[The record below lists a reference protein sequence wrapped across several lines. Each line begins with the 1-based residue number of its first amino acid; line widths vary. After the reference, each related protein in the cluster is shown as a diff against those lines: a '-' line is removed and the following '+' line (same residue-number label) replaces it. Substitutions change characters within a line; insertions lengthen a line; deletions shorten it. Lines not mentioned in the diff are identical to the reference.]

1 MSSKSVAPHKHPK
14 TRSPTEAWVAEPDL
28 NDCNP
33 NARWRI
39 RLIRSQ
45 MTAKFEIEIRFR
57 TRDKQL
63 ELLLIDNGRWSEF
76 DFIRKELE
84 SRNVRLPNDRHD
96 ALDFVRELTRKTPL
110 RPKFAIFYAAG
121 QVGVQSGL
129 LPWPVDWPM
138 RVVRHCYENS
148 LNERD
153 PDVAATNK
161 AVWLLAKSLN

>member
-45 MTAKFEIEIRFR
+45 ITAKFEIEIRFR

-63 ELLLIDNGRWSEF
+63 DLLLIDN
-76 DFIRKELE
+76 
-84 SRNVRLPNDRHD
+84 
-96 ALDFVRELTRKTPL
+96 
-110 RPKFAIFYAAG
+110 AAG
-121 QVGVQSGL
+121 QSSTSS
-129 LPWPVDWPM
+129 
-138 RVVRHCYENS
+138 E
-148 LNERD
+148 
-153 PDVAATNK
+153 
-161 AVWLLAKSLN
+161 KSLSLATSAYPMTGMMRLISFAS